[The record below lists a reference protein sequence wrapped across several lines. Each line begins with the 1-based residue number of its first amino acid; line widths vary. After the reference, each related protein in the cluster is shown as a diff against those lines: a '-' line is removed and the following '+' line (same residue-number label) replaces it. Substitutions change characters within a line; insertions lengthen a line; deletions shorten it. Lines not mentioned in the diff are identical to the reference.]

1 MGYAIVSEIKTSIL
15 NTNVDNFTPA
25 ERSQLSNDIET
36 ISDCKNNLDILRS
49 HLARHYTKSLSDSID
64 ISNLDDSTAIVIADF
79 KNKIYWTVCLEKI
92 CKSFLGKMVLLTLV
106 L

>member
-1 MGYAIVSEIKTSIL
+1 MGYAIINEIKTSIL
-15 NTNVDNFTPA
+15 NSNVDNLNPA

-49 HLARHYTKSLSDSID
+49 HLTRHYTESLSDSID
-64 ISNLDDSTAIVIADF
+64 ICNLDDSTAIVIADF
-79 KNKIYWTVCLEKI
+79 KNNILDCMFRESMEKA
-92 CKSFLGKMVLLTLV
+92 FGKMVLLTLV

>member
-1 MGYAIVSEIKTSIL
+1 MILKLYLIAKKT
-15 NTNVDNFTPA
+15 
-25 ERSQLSNDIET
+25 
-36 ISDCKNNLDILRS
+36 LDILRS
-49 HLARHYTKSLSDSID
+49 HLARHYTEYLSDSID

-79 KNKIYWTVCLEKI
+79 KTIYWTVCLEKI